1 MSSSKGARVRAAAI
15 ITLLLFISFQAC
27 SGRIIRRDEVRKTR
41 EITIAS
47 YTANSWF
54 GWGNPVPDA
63 DELAFDLLS
72 TAIYQGGVRG
82 LKLDEVNRGFGTGD
96 FAPGKTAAAWGTAEL
111 EKMIRERNISASTVK
126 LGKNPLM
133 GFNPSPVALSAQLLA
148 TLTPALPENARPVVD
163 NIGKY
168 ALAADPQGKSS
179 PDGMPLVQFN
189 DLDAPG
195 LKELIVKSPKDG
207 AVYMAISGVYRK
219 GGYTVMGNGS
229 GDISCTL
236 KAVIYDSAARPIWR
250 TEVDG
255 TGGSF
260 TSALYFAPVWS
271 DVEGSAKKATSHA
284 LAKLAKQIGED
295 FPKRAR

>member
-1 MSSSKGARVRAAAI
+1 MDSTHIAKLRAAAI
-15 ITLLLFISFQAC
+15 ITLLIMTFLQAC
-27 SGRIIRRDEVRKTR
+27 SGRIIRKDEVRKAR
-41 EITIAS
+41 EIAIAS

-54 GWGNPVPDA
+54 GWGKPVPTL

-72 TAIYQGGVRG
+72 TAIYQGAVRG
-82 LKLDEVNRGFGTGD
+82 LALDEVNRGFSAGD

-111 EKMIRERNISASTVK
+111 EKLIRERNIGASTVK

-133 GFNPSPVALSAQLLA
+133 GYNPTPVALSAQLLT
-148 TLTPALPENARPVVD
+148 TLAPVLPENSRPVVD
-163 NIGKY
+163 NIGRY
-168 ALAADPQGKSS
+168 ALAADPGGKSS
-179 PDGMPLVQFN
+179 PDGMPLVQFS

-195 LKELIVKSPKDG
+195 LGELIAKSRKDG

-229 GDISCTL
+229 GEVSCTL
-236 KAVIYDSAARPIWR
+236 KAVIYDSSARPIWR

-260 TSALYFAPVWS
+260 TSALYFAPAWS
-271 DVEGSAKKATSHA
+271 DVEISAKKATGAA
-284 LAKLAKQIGED
+284 LAKLAKQLAED